1 MFKYTIT
8 LIKNMLFW
16 LNWIKTMWAAE
27 ILSQEKSQMILT
39 YISKLK
45 AVDSNYFGVHF
56 HFHFLLDSFL
66 SLFYF

>member
-1 MFKYTIT
+1 
-8 LIKNMLFW
+8 
-16 LNWIKTMWAAE
+16 MWAAE
-27 ILSQEKSQMILT
+27 ILSQKKSQMTLT